1 MVDKKVNLFI
11 AGVNKAG
18 TTWLYHLLKGHPDIQ
33 FSSKKELFYFDKT
46 YPAGLKDYHAYF
58 NFNAEKKYYAE
69 GSSTYIRSS
78 KTAEKIKRYNP
89 DAKIII
95 MLRDPIKRLL
105 SQFYFRKQVGAIPE
119 KLTVEQAMKG
129 DDYIVV
135 FDSHYEKLI
144 PPWLRIFNQ
153 NNIKIISMEKA
164 LKNINET
171 WTAIQKFLDIQSIP
185 VPDTA
190 HQSKNVT
197 GSIKFRLLYKISIVP
212 IKRNFPQLYQKLLQ
226 SPIMKK
232 SKKYFLKKFGQQNKK
247 IDIATLQQLKNEF
260 SDTYTYL
267 FSLGFED
274 TYKTTRDKLD
284 FEIIK

>member
-1 MVDKKVNLFI
+1 MVDKKVNMFI

-18 TTWLYHLLKGHPDIQ
+18 TTWIFHLLKNHPDIQ
-33 FSSKKELFYFDKT
+33 FSSKKELNYFDQT
-46 YPAGLKDYHAYF
+46 YPEKLEEYHSYF
-58 NFNAEKKYYAE
+58 DFDLEKKYFAE
-69 GSSTYIRSS
+69 GTPAYIRSAD
-78 KTAEKIKRYNP
+78 TAEKIKEYNP
-89 DAKIII
+89 EAKIII

-105 SQFYFRKQVGAIPE
+105 SQFYFRKQIGKIPE
-119 KLTVEQAMKG
+119 KLTIEQAINSK
-129 DDYIVV
+129 DIIIVS
-135 FDSHYEKLI
+135 DSHYEKLI

-164 LKNINET
+164 LKNMTEF
-171 WTAIQKFLDIQSIP
+171 WSDIQKFLDIQSIP
-185 VPDTA
+185 VPETA

-212 IKRNFPQLYQKLLQ
+212 IKRNFPKIYQKLLQ
-226 SPIMKK
+226 SHIMKK

-274 TYKTTRDKLD
+274 TYKTIRDKLD
-284 FEIIK
+284 SEITK